1 MWNLLPQKQ
10 TEDEIRMDIHFSS
23 QNVSLFF
30 WWKNAFF
37 CCSRAR
43 RKKSFKLTFMLA
55 VNKSMNE
62 CKTTEG
68 CAAPLLD
75 SSASKGKN
83 SSICYFHTNLIV
95 LKLLLCSLSVFLS
108 LVDAQ
113 TQKRASTCYC
123 HSNMPKQGLLECL
136 VILTRRP
143 SVVPLSQ
150 SLVSIGFFSFSS
162 GYSMRR
168 RGRTKRQQNDS
179 M

>member
-1 MWNLLPQKQ
+1 
-10 TEDEIRMDIHFSS
+10 
-23 QNVSLFF
+23 
-30 WWKNAFF
+30 
-37 CCSRAR
+37 
-43 RKKSFKLTFMLA
+43 MLA
-55 VNKSMNE
+55 VNKSRNE

-95 LKLLLCSLSVFLS
+95 LKLLLCSLSVFLP

-113 TQKRASTCYC
+113 TQKRASTFHC
-123 HSNMPKQGLLECL
+123 HSNIPKQGLLECL

-143 SVVPLSQ
+143 SVVPSSQ
-150 SLVSIGFFSFSS
+150 SLVSIGFSFLFSS
-162 GYSMRR
+162 GYSMKRR
-168 RGRTKRQQNDS
+168 SRKKGKTTRCNRFIKIN